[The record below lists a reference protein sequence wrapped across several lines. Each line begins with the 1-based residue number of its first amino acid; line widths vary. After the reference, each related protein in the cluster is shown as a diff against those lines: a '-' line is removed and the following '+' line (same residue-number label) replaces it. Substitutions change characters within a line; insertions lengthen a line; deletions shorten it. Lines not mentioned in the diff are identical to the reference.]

1 MLDTPLILGT
11 LVAVQMFYGPGV
23 DDGPGVGDD
32 FRPAHGPDADVD
44 DGPAHGPDAGVDDGP
59 AHGPD
64 AGVDDGPGPGVQDE
78 IAGTA
83 GLPRRLAPRKWNSS
97 AVCVGLRARTRT
109 DRCGACAPEG
119 LALNHESRIF

>member
-44 DGPAHGPDAGVDDGP
+44 DGPGVRDD
-59 AHGPD
+59 
-64 AGVDDGPGPGVQDE
+64 

-83 GLPRRLAPRKWNSS
+83 GLIFLVGLPLAPRK
-97 AVCVGLRARTRT
+97 
-109 DRCGACAPEG
+109 
-119 LALNHESRIF
+119 

>member
-59 AHGPD
+59 
-64 AGVDDGPGPGVQDE
+64 GPGVRDD
-78 IAGTA
+78 IAGTVGLIFLV
-83 GLPRRLAPRKWNSS
+83 GLPLAPRK
-97 AVCVGLRARTRT
+97 
-109 DRCGACAPEG
+109 
-119 LALNHESRIF
+119 